1 MNMKNSIIIVLA
13 ICTISFGNLL
23 AQDIHFSQFYM
34 SPLTQNPAMAGANY
48 DIEANVN
55 YKDQWR
61 NVDAPYRT
69 FGVSYDM
76 RTMAKPDKGGFLAAG
91 VNLIND
97 RAGTSRMGYTMAN
110 LSLAYHVILNKENS
124 LGLGV
129 QSGIIQRGVDSDY
142 IQWGSQYDGVAY
154 NSGIASGEVM
164 PNTSFTKFDVGGG
177 IVWTYDNT
185 QGGKK
190 NMTGS
195 SALKFNVGLSAFH
208 MTQPDF
214 SYLGSGENLYTKY
227 VGHASA
233 TIGISDSR
241 FSILPGFMYYRQGPA
256 QEVYAGAL
264 CKITLSRGTEYVEKV
279 EGAAIY
285 FGSYYRLNDAVS
297 THLLIDYAAF
307 TFGMS
312 YDINVSDLKV
322 GSNGRGGL
330 ELSISYVMNNVFK
343 APLNNSRI

>member
-1 MNMKNSIIIVLA
+1 MKKSLLIVLA
-13 ICTISFGNLL
+13 ICVFGVGNMF

-34 SPLTQNPAMAGANY
+34 SPLNQNPAMAGANY
-48 DIEANVN
+48 DIQAIVN

-61 NVDAPYRT
+61 NVDSPYRT

-76 RTMAKPDKGGFLAAG
+76 RTMPKTDKGGFLAAG
-91 VNLIND
+91 VNVTND
-97 RAGTSRMGYTMAN
+97 RAGSSRMGYTVAN
-110 LSLAYHVILNKENS
+110 LSLAYHVNLDANNT

-129 QSGIIQRGVDSDY
+129 QSGMIQRSVDSDF
-142 IQWGSQYDGVAY
+142 IQWGTQYDGTAY
-154 NSGIASGEVM
+154 NSGLASGELL
-164 PNTSFTKFDVGGG
+164 PNASFTKFDMGAGLL
-177 IVWTYDNT
+177 WTYDNNA
-185 QGGKK
+185 GGRNKASK
-190 NMTGS
+190 
-195 SALKFNVGLSAFH
+195 SALKINVGVSAFH

-256 QEVYAGAL
+256 QEVYAGSL
-264 CKITLSRGTEYVEKV
+264 FKIRLSRGEEYVEKV
-279 EGAAIY
+279 EGAAIS
-285 FGSYYRLNDAVS
+285 FGAYYRLNDALS
-297 THLLIDYAAF
+297 AQLLIDYAAF

-330 ELSISYVMNNVFK
+330 ELSISYVMNNLFK
-343 APLNNSRI
+343 ASRNNSSL